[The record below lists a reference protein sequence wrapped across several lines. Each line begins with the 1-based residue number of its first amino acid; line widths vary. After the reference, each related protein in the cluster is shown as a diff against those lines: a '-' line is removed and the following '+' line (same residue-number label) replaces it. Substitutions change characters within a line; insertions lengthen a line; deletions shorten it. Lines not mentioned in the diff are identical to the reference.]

1 MKQHRKIGKSSARRI
16 KSIRKNLGMS
26 QAQLAD
32 ALSVNTNTV
41 SRWER
46 GDLIP
51 PKLAELAA
59 RYLLLTLKPTEVIK
73 DASTRRKES

>member
-1 MKQHRKIGKSSARRI
+1 MKQSRNIGKSSARRI
-16 KSIRKNLGMS
+16 KTIRKKLGMS
-26 QAQLAD
+26 QAQLAN

-59 RYLLLTLKPTEVIK
+59 KYLLEMANQKEQIK
-73 DASTRRKES
+73 HG